1 MKLNITIMKKTLVL
15 LSVVLLMSSNA
26 LGKERTQAEMDSI
39 AKSVYS
45 SFVNRAR
52 TLRGEMTDYRLTS
65 DAVSSLALNRQLR
78 KTFPDVKKDYFVVYS
93 SQEGQS
99 GYAIISTD
107 DSMPALIAFSDSQR
121 FKTDEIPTAMQYMLL
136 QYTQSINE
144 REEIRAST
152 RSSLTEVAPLLGK
165 ISFSQGSPYN
175 DKCPLQDGERTAS
188 GCLATAMAQIMAY
201 YKYPTQM
208 LGDKIEYVTKTKGL
222 PVSWDCANTR
232 FDWDNILD
240 TYPSASNTDYT
251 ANEGTTD
258 VQYMY
263 FSDITLSEGNKL
275 EISDLYSTSKD
286 TITGD
291 LQLLLF
297 DNSGNFIQPVGQKK
311 KIKELLPRYGWGT
324 YNIDHFLSGDIK
336 DGDYRLYLGL
346 KLKDSNQWS
355 VMQRRN
361 KDKQLEEFFI
371 SLSKTGM
378 EYRIEDRIFSCSHT
392 KVQGEA
398 IATLLAA
405 CGASTTMD
413 YTVEGSSTGNSNFGY
428 GIINYMGYDDGLYFI
443 NSSLSPTRSWMEEM
457 VEKELQ
463 QERPVYCCGSTEE
476 EGSHAF
482 IIDGYQYMD
491 TTPYFHI
498 NWGWN
503 GSEDGFFLLDAMTTK
518 KGENYGYK
526 YILTFDI
533 RPDDGLD
540 DGVLFAIKKVDVSV
554 SDDKIILSIEDFSN
568 RTTKDFSG
576 NVIIYAI
583 DEQDKEYVVGNY
595 HWDSWK
601 AFNGYGTWEK
611 KLNIPKKLPNGEYR
625 IILRTK
631 EDNSLYEK
639 NILTPS
645 NPVIKIESS
654 TAINDAVI
662 TVQQV
667 PEIYSLTGR
676 KITSKN
682 NLPKGVYII
691 NGKKYIIK

>member
-1 MKLNITIMKKTLVL
+1 MKKALVL
-15 LSVVLLMSSNA
+15 LSAVLLMTSNA
-26 LGKERTQAEMDSI
+26 MGKERTQAEMDSI
-39 AKSVYS
+39 AKTVYS
-45 SFVNRAR
+45 TFINKAR
-52 TLRGEMTDYRLTS
+52 TLLGETTDYRLTS

-78 KTFPDVKKDYFVVYS
+78 KTFPDIKNDYFVVYS
-93 SQEGQS
+93 PQEGKY

-107 DSMPALIAFSDSQR
+107 DRMPALIAFSDSKS

-136 QYTQSINE
+136 QYTQSLDE
-144 REEIRAST
+144 HEEIRATT
-152 RSSLTEVAPLLGK
+152 RSSVAEVAPLLGN
-165 ISFSQGSPYN
+165 IAFSQGSPYN
-175 DKCPLQDGERTAS
+175 DKCPLQDGKRTAS

-201 YKYPTQM
+201 YRYPTQM
-208 LGDKIEYVTKTKGL
+208 LGDKIEYVTKTKGR

-232 FDWDNILD
+232 FDWENILD

-263 FSDITLSEGNKL
+263 FSDIILSDENKL
-275 EISDLYSTSKD
+275 EISDFYNSSSETL
-286 TITGD
+286 TGD

-297 DNSGNFIQPVGQKK
+297 DNNRHFIQPIGQ
-311 KIKELLPRYGWGT
+311 IKNIKDLSPNYGWGT
-324 YNIDHFLSGDIK
+324 YYIDHFLSADIE
-336 DGDYRLYLGL
+336 DGDYRLYLGI
-346 KLKDSNQWS
+346 KLKDTNEWS
-355 VMQRRN
+355 VIQRRN
-361 KDKQLEEFFI
+361 KDFQHEEFFI

-378 EYRIEDRIFSCSHT
+378 EYRIEDRIFSCSHS

-405 CGASTTMD
+405 CGAATTMD
-413 YTVEGSSTGNSNFGY
+413 YTIEGSSTGNSNFGY
-428 GIINYMGYDDGLYFI
+428 GIIDYMGYDDGLYFI
-443 NSSLSPTRSWMEEM
+443 HSSLSPTRRWMEEL
-457 VEKELQ
+457 VENELQ
-463 QERPVYCCGSTEE
+463 QNRPVYCCGTTEE

-533 RPDDGLD
+533 MPDDGVD
-540 DGVLFAIKKVDVSV
+540 DGVLFAIKKVNASIADGKIVLSV
-554 SDDKIILSIEDFSN
+554 EDFSN
-568 RTTKDFSG
+568 RTTKEFNG

-583 DEQDKEYVVGNY
+583 DEQDKEYAVGNY

-611 KLNIPKKLPNGEYR
+611 KLNIPAELPDGEYR
-625 IILRTK
+625 IVLRTK
-631 EDNSLYEK
+631 ESNSLVEK

-645 NPVIKIESS
+645 SPIINIGGS
-654 TAINDAVI
+654 TAINNATKI
-662 TVQQV
+662 VQQD

-676 KITSKN
+676 KITSPEK
-682 NLPKGVYII
+682 LPKGFLII
-691 NGKKYIIK
+691 NGKKHICK